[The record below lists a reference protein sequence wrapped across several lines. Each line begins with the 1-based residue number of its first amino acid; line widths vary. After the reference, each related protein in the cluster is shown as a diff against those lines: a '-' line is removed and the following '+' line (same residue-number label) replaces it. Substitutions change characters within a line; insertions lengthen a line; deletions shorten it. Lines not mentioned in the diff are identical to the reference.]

1 MTGSVYLQLFQQ
13 TTNPPSIV
21 TEGPDAV
28 TDSITAISESVR
40 RNGTG
45 DVTGQEL
52 AEETPSGHPAA
63 REDKAVTEQNWFSQY
78 LVTRKFCPSP
88 VEGARVRKQKYADI
102 K

>member
-28 TDSITAISESVR
+28 TDPITAISESVR
-40 RNGTG
+40 RNGT
-45 DVTGQEL
+45 VTGQEL

-63 REDKAVTEQNWFSQY
+63 REDKAATEQNWFSQN

-88 VEGARVRKQKYADI
+88 IEGARVQGSKSTET
-102 K
+102 